1 MLEMKNRNWITL
13 FVLFLSSNVTQ
24 FSELGTYVR
33 VVKILAI
40 DDMIV
45 LGTMLSLAR

>member
-1 MLEMKNRNWITL
+1 MLEMENRNRITL
-13 FVLFLSSNVTQ
+13 FVLFLSSNIAQ
-24 FSELGTYVR
+24 FSELATYVR

-40 DDMIV
+40 DDMTV